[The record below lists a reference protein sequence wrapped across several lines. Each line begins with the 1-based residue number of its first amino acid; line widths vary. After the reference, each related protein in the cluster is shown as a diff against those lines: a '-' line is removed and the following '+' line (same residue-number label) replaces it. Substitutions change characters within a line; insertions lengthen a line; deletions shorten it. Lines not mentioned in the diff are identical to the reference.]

1 MNIDLLVKKIER
13 DMQEASLEYGECS
26 VRADREA
33 SREGCLE
40 YKKLAY
46 VAKGRKEMCEDI
58 LRFLRNNE

>member
-13 DMQEASLEYGECS
+13 DRMEAEVTHGECS

-40 YKKLAY
+40 YRKLAY
-46 VAKGRKEMCEDI
+46 VAKGKKDMCEDI
-58 LRFLRNNE
+58 LRFIQENE